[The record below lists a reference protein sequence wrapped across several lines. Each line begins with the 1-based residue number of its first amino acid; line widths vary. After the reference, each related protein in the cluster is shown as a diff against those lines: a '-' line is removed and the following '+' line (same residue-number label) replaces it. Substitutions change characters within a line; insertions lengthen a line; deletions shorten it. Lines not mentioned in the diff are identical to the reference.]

1 MDPKDKNGID
11 EKGMVERARGGDIVA
26 FESLIRAHET
36 KLHAFALNLSGGRRD
51 LAQDLLQEALLQA
64 YRGIA
69 SFRGESSFSS
79 WLWRI
84 LRNTLLRYRERKGMA
99 IETSWEKSS
108 AVGDTRTPSAEESLI
123 LDDRLRHLRTL
134 ISLLSLDDQEVLT
147 LIDLQELPFEEAAR
161 LIGIP
166 VDRLKPRI
174 FRARQR
180 LAELVMKH
188 KDLFL

>member
-1 MDPKDKNGID
+1 
-11 EKGMVERARGGDIVA
+11 
-26 FESLIRAHET
+26 
-36 KLHAFALNLSGGRRD
+36 
-51 LAQDLLQEALLQA
+51 
-64 YRGIA
+64 
-69 SFRGESSFSS
+69 
-79 WLWRI
+79 
-84 LRNTLLRYRERKGMA
+84 MA